1 MAGST
6 TGVPMSPGYGGC
18 QTATPRPYYTTTT
31 YATTGSY
38 TTKAQECSTI
48 IHDAPSCYTESRSR
62 ILSRVTSPE
71 SCITTPRFPS
81 TTSLRQRNTTRI
93 CMLPLTTT
101 PRPGRITVPKRSRQ
115 KKKSCPNCSASSVT
129 NWIPHRVTNSQLWVN
144 ILIFT
149 LIFVSIY
156 SFLMLF

>member
-1 MAGST
+1 MVGST

-101 PRPGRITVPKRSRQ
+101 PRHTTPKSSSTTLQATLPRATTPMPRSITVRKRSFLKR
-115 KKKSCPNCSASSVT
+115 KRNRSRTAVPYLSPT
-129 NWIPHRVTNSQLWVN
+129 TF
-144 ILIFT
+144 LI
-149 LIFVSIY
+149 V
-156 SFLMLF
+156 